1 MASIN
6 VLGIGDT
13 FQSDEWQ
20 RYGIVQVQVGSKT
33 YDVAAVIGV
42 PESQQQTAQASG
54 GRIASY
60 LTAWFA
66 DASDWSEARC
76 DDGTEGVPQRL
87 VDEIEAAIADE
98 AARLW
103 DEAQGR

>member
-6 VLGIGDT
+6 VLGISDT
-13 FQSDEWQ
+13 FQATEWQ
-20 RYGIVQVQVGSKT
+20 WYGSVRVQIGRRT
-33 YDVAAVIGV
+33 YDVGAVVGV

-87 VDEIEAAIADE
+87 VDEV
-98 AARLW
+98 
-103 DEAQGR
+103 